1 MTSKERVMMMLDHQK
16 PDRIPKFD
24 SFWSEFSEKCIKE
37 LNLPLMT
44 NLDEYFSIDI
54 GIVVADETPFPTR
67 AKTLYQDST
76 GTISQNSWGC
86 IVRTRPN
93 SFFYEELDTIVKNK
107 SDLDRIEFDSPY
119 LDFRYKGFDPEKF
132 RTDRRCIFCK
142 TGGPF
147 LRSAHVRGKQN
158 FLYDIAGDPEFAK
171 ALADRV
177 ADHII
182 EIGKESLRRGELF
195 DTGLWIYDDMGSNLQ
210 PLMSPKSF
218 EKIFLP
224 AYKRMVKAFKSAG
237 AKKVVLHSD
246 GNIEPLLDMII
257 EAGIDAINP
266 VEPKAGLNIPRLKA
280 KYGKKL
286 AYIGGMCNAN
296 VLPYGT
302 FKDIELQ
309 ANEIIECAKDGG
321 VAIGAHS
328 IGPDI
333 PVKNYLHYHEFVMK
347 NGNFKNGREIV

>member
-1 MTSKERVMMMLDHQK
+1 MTSKERVMTMLNHQR

-24 SFWSEFSEKCIKE
+24 GFWSEFAEKCFKE
-37 LNLPLMT
+37 LNLPAGT

-54 GIVVADETPFPTR
+54 VIVVADETPFPTR
-67 AKTLYQDST
+67 AKTISQDSL

-86 IVRTRPN
+86 IVRTRPGTY
-93 SFFYEELDTIVKNK
+93 FYEELDTIIKDK
-107 SDLDRIEFDSPY
+107 SDLDRIEFDSP
-119 LDFRYKGFDPEKF
+119 LMDSRYRGFNPESFK
-132 RTDRRCIFCK
+132 RDRRCVFCK

-177 ADHII
+177 ADHIA
-182 EIGKESLRRGELF
+182 EIGKESLRRGDLY

-224 AYKRMVKAFKSAG
+224 GYRRMVKAFKSAG
-237 AKKVVLHSD
+237 AAKVIMHSD

-257 EAGIDAINP
+257 DAGIDGINP

-296 VLPYGT
+296 VLPFGT
-302 FKDIELQ
+302 YADIEAQ
-309 ANEIIECAKDGG
+309 AGEIIECAKDGG

-333 PVKNYLHYHEFVMK
+333 SVKNYMHYHEFVMRE
-347 NGNFKNGREIV
+347 GNFEAKS